1 MCELGESE
9 DCLCLGVSTLRSLR
23 LGEGHFAIFTH
34 DESRSRNLETLG
46 ESRFLGFIDE
56 LNLLPKLCC

>member
-46 ESRFLGFIDE
+46 ESRFWVSSMS
-56 LNLLPKLCC
+56 